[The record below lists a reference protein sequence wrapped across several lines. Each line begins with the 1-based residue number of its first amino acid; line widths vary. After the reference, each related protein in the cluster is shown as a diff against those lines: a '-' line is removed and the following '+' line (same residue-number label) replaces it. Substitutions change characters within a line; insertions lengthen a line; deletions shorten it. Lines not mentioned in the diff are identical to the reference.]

1 MTSTTSI
8 LGDSDHLLIVDL
20 MARAPIWALRPEGER
35 VIAAAVPTGWRMQIV
50 RSPTSSDGDGA
61 KQPSDEVVQAIAS
74 AEVYFGFGFP
84 RALFLAGK
92 RLKWVH
98 TATAGVGSLLY
109 PEMLSSDLIL
119 TNSAG
124 IHAQPIAD
132 YVLAG
137 VMHFLR
143 GLDVAQDQQ
152 RRCVWSKSFY
162 VSADSPVAEVAD
174 SRVLI
179 IGAGGI
185 GAEVARRFTAV
196 GATCVG
202 VRRRPE
208 LGAPAGFA
216 RVVGHAAIDAELESA
231 NVVVVAAPMTAITR
245 GVLTAER
252 LDLLPPDAIVV
263 NVSRGGLI
271 DEEALAAR
279 LAGGRLRG
287 AVLDV
292 FQNEP
297 LAPSSPLWQLRSV
310 LITPHISS
318 VSPAH
323 FWPRQIAVFVDNWHR
338 YVRGE
343 KLRNQ
348 VDKQVGY

>member
-8 LGDSDHLLIVDL
+8 SGDSDRLLVVDL
-20 MARAPIWALRPEGER
+20 KARAPIWALVAEGER
-35 VIAAAVPTGWRMQIV
+35 VITAAAPEGWNVQFV
-50 RSPTSSDGDGA
+50 KSATTSDGDGA
-61 KQPSDEVVQAIAS
+61 TRPSDEAERAIAD

-84 RALFLAGK
+84 QPLLLAGK

-98 TATAGVGSLLY
+98 TATAGVGSMLY
-109 PEMLSSDLIL
+109 PEMLRSDVIL

-132 YVLAG
+132 HVLAG

-152 RRCVWSKSFY
+152 RRGVWDKAFY
-162 VSADSPVAEVAD
+162 AASDCPVTEVAD
-174 SRVLI
+174 CRVLVV
-179 IGAGGI
+179 GTGGI
-185 GAEVARRFTAV
+185 GSAVARRFAAL

-208 LGAPAGFA
+208 LGAPVGFA
-216 RVVGHAAIDAELESA
+216 RVVGPLAIETELQRAS
-231 NVVVVAAPMTAITR
+231 VVVLAAPMTSQTQ

-252 LDLLPPDAIVV
+252 LDLLPPNAIVV
-263 NVSRGGLI
+263 NVARGGLL
-271 DEEALAAR
+271 DEAALVER
-279 LAGGRLRG
+279 LTSGRLRG

-292 FQNEP
+292 FQHEP
-297 LAPSSPLWQLRSV
+297 LAPSSPLWQLRSA
-310 LITPHISS
+310 LLTPHISS

-323 FWPRQIAVFVDNWHR
+323 FWPRQLAVFVDNWHR

-343 KLRNQ
+343 QLTNQ
-348 VDKQVGY
+348 VDKQAGY